1 MMRGG
6 EVRPGWPVRVG
17 VGYCEVRR
25 GKARQGQIGVG
36 CCEVGGVR

>member
-1 MMRGG
+1 MMQGG

-25 GKARQGQIGVG
+25 GKGKLGWGA
-36 CCEVGGVR
+36 VRWVA